1 LVTSYVHIHYT
12 RESVSI
18 STFVCVV
25 VDIECVLC
33 DQCYVY
39 TIDSGLLGLQY
50 ISELGNLS
58 FQCKR
63 YGELMKFYP
72 LKGFLNKFQSFFRSI
87 LIEQLISHYVQCK
100 TRTKPICVA
109 DTHSGDIL

>member
-1 LVTSYVHIHYT
+1 MFIYT
-12 RESVSI
+12 IQGNLSAYQHL
-18 STFVCVV
+18 FVLLLTLNVC
-25 VDIECVLC
+25 CMC

-72 LKGFLNKFQSFFRSI
+72 LNGFLNKFQSFFRSI

-100 TRTKPICVA
+100 TRTKPICEA